1 MDMALVNNAQAIL
14 ARGSVADTA
23 KPLAILVVGM
33 HRSGTSALSG
43 VLNQLGIAVPGEL
56 MAATDRN
63 QRGYFEN
70 ERLMVFHD
78 EVLATLGSS
87 WDDPLPIAPGWI
99 DTPTGQTFIDRLVE
113 ILADDY
119 AHEPAFLVKDPRMC
133 RLLPLWTEALARM
146 GRRVVAALPGRHP
159 LEVAGSLHSRNRF
172 SRAQSLMLWLDH
184 VLAAERFTRDLPR
197 TFTLYED
204 LLQDWRS
211 VVDKV
216 GGDLNVLWPRDPM
229 RVGSK
234 VDEFLGPE
242 LRHHHMDQDLADS
255 TDPLHRICAEAWEAL
270 KLLRG
275 DAYDPTAQASLD
287 EIRSALDTPLKV
299 LGPVIAAGQ
308 ETLRRAREDLEG
320 QLAQMRQEV
329 SARDKEIINYD
340 RLLREASA
348 VIDAR
353 QAEIADRDHRL
364 ALAQAEA
371 ERTRAELHVTH
382 MNARAAQEALQ
393 EAARATQDALQEAL
407 NSVQQEVVA
416 VREAL
421 QEVSETA
428 QRHEARAAV
437 IAAERD
443 ALHGRLT
450 AIETSTVWKAT
461 LPLRRSLTA
470 APRLRRLG
478 RRTIKL
484 AWWTTTGQLVRRMR
498 EWRQLR
504 NPQTAR
510 PPVEPRHEAPPPAE
524 LPPVPQPAAPQE
536 ALPEVAR
543 PIDRDY
549 SLAVPFNYSTAE
561 LAEAPRLAVICHI
574 FHEEVTV
581 EIQSYLR
588 NIPFAADV
596 FISTDT
602 KAKQAVIERHFA
614 EWSHGA
620 VEVRVTE
627 NRGRDIAPKLVGFRD
642 VYDRYEYVLHLHSK
656 QSTHASVL
664 GTWRGYLLE
673 NMLGSPE
680 IVRSVFEA
688 FTRYPKLGI
697 VASQHFEPVRHWIN
711 WGGNLDLAN
720 GLLKTFGTKVTL
732 DQAID
737 FPSGSMFWARS
748 AALKPLLDLNLAF
761 EDFPPERGQID
772 GTLAHAIERLYFI
785 ICEQAGF
792 TWAKVS
798 RPQLFKETPCIV
810 PVDSPLAL
818 DRFMDEHTVSLIGP
832 AAPRPRTKPPRAIPA
847 PAKGLV
853 DLLQAHALGV
863 NETVNRSTHVAVGI
877 VTYNNA
883 DRQLRRMIASTR
895 IALEQAGLES
905 AGRIYVVDNGSS
917 TEALTQADPSVTRLE
932 SASNVGFGAGHN
944 RLMQAAFGQ
953 GADLYIAANPD
964 GAFHPGAITALVQ
977 MMQAQD
983 GRALIEAG
991 QFPAEHPKDY
1001 NPFTLETAW
1010 ASGACLAIPRRIYET
1025 TGGFDESFFMYCE
1038 DVDLSW
1044 RARAAGFPIRICPRA
1059 QFLHA
1064 VTNRP
1069 RVPAVL
1075 KMIFTSGI
1083 ILARKWGNR
1092 EFETW
1097 LAKELQA
1104 LGAEAPETWPD
1115 PVPQDWQ
1122 RIADFSRNFSFAP
1135 TRW

>member
-1 MDMALVNNAQAIL
+1 VDMALANNAEAIL
-14 ARGSVADTA
+14 ARESVTDTA

-63 QRGYFEN
+63 PLGYFEN
-70 ERLMVFHD
+70 QKLMVFHD

-87 WDDPLPIAPGWI
+87 WDDPLPIAPDWI
-99 DTPTGQTFIDRLVE
+99 RSPIGRTFVDRLVE
-113 ILADDY
+113 ILANDY

-146 GRRVVAALPGRHP
+146 DRRVVAALPGRHP
-159 LEVAGSLHSRNRF
+159 LEVAGSLQSRNGF

-184 VLAAERFTRDLPR
+184 VLTAERFTRDLPR

-204 LLQDWRS
+204 LLQDWRP
-211 VVDKV
+211 VIDKV
-216 GGDLNVLWPRDPM
+216 GGDLNVTWPRDPM

-234 VDEFLGPE
+234 IDEFLRPE
-242 LRHHHMDQDLADS
+242 LRHHQMDQDLADS
-255 TDPLHRICAEAWEAL
+255 TDPLHRICAKAWEAL
-270 KLLRG
+270 RLLRV
-275 DAYDPTAQASLD
+275 DAYDPAAQASLD
-287 EIRSALDTPLKV
+287 EVRHALDTPLKV

-308 ETLRRAREDLEG
+308 ETLRRTREDLE
-320 QLAQMRQEV
+320 A
-329 SARDKEIINYD
+329 
-340 RLLREASA
+340 
-348 VIDAR
+348 
-353 QAEIADRDHRL
+353 
-364 ALAQAEA
+364 
-371 ERTRAELHVTH
+371 
-382 MNARAAQEALQ
+382 
-393 EAARATQDALQEAL
+393 
-407 NSVQQEVVA
+407 VQQEVTA

-421 QEVSETA
+421 QEASETA
-428 QRHEARAAV
+428 QRHEARAAA

-443 ALHGRLT
+443 AIHGRLT

-461 LPLRRSLTA
+461 FPLRRSLTA
-470 APRLRRLG
+470 TPRLRRLG
-478 RRTIKL
+478 RRTVKL

-504 NPQTAR
+504 AVQTAHAR
-510 PPVEPRHEAPPPAE
+510 VEPRHDAPPPVE
-524 LPPVPQPAAPQE
+524 LPPSPQPASPRQD

-549 SLAVPFNYSTAE
+549 SLAVPFNYPMAE
-561 LAEAPRLAVICHI
+561 LAEAPRLAVICHV

-581 EIQSYLR
+581 EIQGYLR
-588 NIPFAADV
+588 NIPFAADL

-602 KAKQAVIERHFA
+602 SAKQAVIERHFA
-614 EWSHGA
+614 DWSRGA
-620 VEVRVTE
+620 VEVRVME

-688 FTRYPKLGI
+688 FTRNPKLGI
-697 VASQHFEPVRHWIN
+697 VASQHFEPVRQWIN

-720 GLLKTFGTKVTL
+720 GLLKKFGTKVTL
-732 DQAID
+732 DQALD

-748 AALKPLLDLNLAF
+748 SALKPLLDLNLSF

-785 ICEQAGF
+785 ICELAGF
-792 TWAKVS
+792 TWVKVS
-798 RPQLFKETPCIV
+798 RPQLFEETPCIV

-818 DRFMDEHTVSLIGP
+818 DRFMAEHTVSLIGP
-832 AAPRPRTKPPRAIPA
+832 VTPRPRTKPPRAIPA

-853 DLLQAHALGV
+853 DLLQARALGL
-863 NETVNRSTHVAVGI
+863 NETVNRSTHVVVGV

-883 DRQLRRMIASTR
+883 DRQLRRMISSTR

-905 AGRIYVVDNGSS
+905 AGRIYVVDNGSPTAS
-917 TEALTQADPSVTRLE
+917 LTQADASVTRLE
-932 SASNVGFGAGHN
+932 SAGNVGFGAGHN
-944 RLMQAAFGQ
+944 RLMQAAFEQ

-964 GAFHPGAITALVQ
+964 GAFHPGAIAALVQ

-1010 ASGACLAIPRRIYET
+1010 ASGACLAIPRRIFET
-1025 TGGFDESFFMYCE
+1025 IGGFDESFFMYCE

-1044 RARAAGFPIRICPRA
+1044 RARAAGFPVRICPRA

-1083 ILARKWGNR
+1083 VLARKWGNSD
-1092 EFETW
+1092 FEAW

-1104 LGAEAPETWPD
+1104 LGAEPPETWPD
-1115 PVPQDWQ
+1115 PVPQEW
-1122 RIADFSRNFSFAP
+1122 RRVADFSRNFSFAP